1 MTSWNQE
8 PDMKKS
14 KRDRLHA
21 AGWKVGDTKQFLG
34 LTDEEATLIELKLGF
49 ADFLRAER
57 LRQGVSQAALAK
69 RIGSSQSRV
78 AKVEAGETSI
88 SLDLMFR
95 TALSLGISPNA
106 IGKAVTRAGRS
117 RRAGKKAG

>member
-1 MTSWNQE
+1 
-8 PDMKKS
+8 MKRS

-49 ADFLRAER
+49 ADFLREER
-57 LRQGVSQAALAK
+57 LRQGLSQAALAK

-106 IGKAVTRAGRS
+106 IGKAMTRGGRARRAGRKV
-117 RRAGKKAG
+117 G